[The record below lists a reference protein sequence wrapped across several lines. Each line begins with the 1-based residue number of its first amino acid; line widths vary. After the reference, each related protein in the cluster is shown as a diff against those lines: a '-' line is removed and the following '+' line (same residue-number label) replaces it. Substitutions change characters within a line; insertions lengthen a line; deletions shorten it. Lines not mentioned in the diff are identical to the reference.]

1 VSAPPGRFETVST
14 APSMASGL
22 TAAAGSTYGGIYA
35 ADGVAPSYN
44 AQVLNGHRIAV
55 VMPAYNAEATLARTL
70 AELDRN
76 VVDEIVLVDDA
87 STDETV
93 ALAGRL
99 GLEPISHEHNLGYG
113 GNQKTCYRRAL
124 ELGADIVV
132 MVHPDYQ
139 YSPLLVPAMASMLA
153 YGEYDLILGSR
164 ILAQSPI
171 ARGMPRYKY
180 VANRFLT
187 LAENIVLGQKLSE
200 YHTGLRAFSRSLL
213 AAVPFERNS
222 DDFVFDNQILVQAL
236 AAGARIGELSCPTRY
251 QADSSSINLT
261 RSIRYGVGVLQTSVQ
276 YRLHQRRLRRYPYLD
291 IDPARMLE
299 HPAEPAGPAGPRETA
314 APVAEDGQP
323 AETAGSRPPQ

>member
-1 VSAPPGRFETVST
+1 
-14 APSMASGL
+14 
-22 TAAAGSTYGGIYA
+22 
-35 ADGVAPSYN
+35 
-44 AQVLNGHRIAV
+44 
-55 VMPAYNAEATLARTL
+55 MPAYNAESTLARTL
-70 AELDRN
+70 SELDRD
-76 VVDEIVLVDDA
+76 VVDEVVLVDDA

-93 ALAGRL
+93 ALAGQL
-99 GLEPISHEHNLGYG
+99 GLEPISHERNLGYG

-139 YSPLLVPAMASMLA
+139 YSPLLVPAMASMIA
-153 YGEYDLILGSR
+153 YGEYDLVLGSR
-164 ILAQSPI
+164 ILAQSPV

-187 LAENIVLGQKLSE
+187 LAENIVLAQKLSE
-200 YHTGLRAFSRSLL
+200 YHTGLRGFSRSLL

-261 RSIRYGVGVLQTSVQ
+261 RSIRYGVGVLRTSVQ
-276 YRLHQRRLRRYPYLD
+276 YQLHQHRLRRYAYLD
-291 IDPARMLE
+291 IDPARRLRSLPE
-299 HPAEPAGPAGPRETA
+299 AGGDAAEVGGDAAKQAADESEPAK
-314 APVAEDGQP
+314 
-323 AETAGSRPPQ
+323 TAG